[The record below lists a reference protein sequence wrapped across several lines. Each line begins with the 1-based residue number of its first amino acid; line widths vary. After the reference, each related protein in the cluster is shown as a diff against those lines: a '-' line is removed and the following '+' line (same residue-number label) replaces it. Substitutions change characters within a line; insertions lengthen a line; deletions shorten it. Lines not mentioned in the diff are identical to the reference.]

1 MSRLNSPASSSQQ
14 SSLHAHDT
22 SKDPNTNMR
31 SPQLY
36 ALYKQATQD
45 PPIDKAANP
54 GTFDFKVSPA
64 TPLYKIVSRACRAQ
78 SCLSCHNQ
86 GKAKKRAWQKIVDEG
101 VTPTEAEEK
110 YVELVETLKAKYGYD
125 ADKVPEQVGG

>member
-14 SSLHAHDT
+14 PSLHAHDT

-64 TPLYKIVSRACRAQ
+64 TLLYKIVSMACRAQ
-78 SCLSCHNQ
+78 KLTCLRQLGQSQ
-86 GKAKKRAWQKIVDEG
+86 E
-101 VTPTEAEEK
+101 TSLAENR
-110 YVELVETLKAKYGYD
+110 
-125 ADKVPEQVGG
+125 